1 MYLYK
6 FSIFKVLYIIIRDR
20 NIPQFYFVIRAFRL
34 LNRNKYDLYV
44 LLHDIG
50 IGTITFSRKLLAHG
64 NHSLVLPIRTFLEI
78 RNEKNII
85 KTDRH
90 FIVHFLGQ
98 ESKFHQILTNF

>member
-6 FSIFKVLYIIIRDR
+6 FSIFKVLYIIIRNR

-34 LNRNKYDLYV
+34 LNWNKYDLYV

-50 IGTITFSRKLLAHG
+50 IGTITFSRKLLAHR

-78 RNEKNII
+78 RNEKDII

-90 FIVHFLGQ
+90 FIIHFLGQ
-98 ESKFHQILTNF
+98 ESDSHQILTNL